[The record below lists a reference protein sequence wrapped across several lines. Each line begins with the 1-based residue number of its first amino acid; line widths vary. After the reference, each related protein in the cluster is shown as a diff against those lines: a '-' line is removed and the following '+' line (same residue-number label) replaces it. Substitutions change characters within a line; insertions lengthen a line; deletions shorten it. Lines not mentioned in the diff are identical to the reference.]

1 MDDLLPS
8 YESVMRRDPWVL
20 VAPYL
25 PSQDLCS
32 ASLVN
37 RQWHQ
42 TFTPN
47 LWGSPASH
55 FGVQNDTVYGGLSRR
70 RDSDT
75 Y

>member
-20 VAPYL
+20 IAPYL

-32 ASLVN
+32 AALVS

-42 TFTPN
+42 IFTPS

-55 FGVQNDTVYGGLSRR
+55 FGVQNDTVYGKVSTKWGQS
-70 RDSDT
+70 
-75 Y
+75 